1 MKTLLTGLL
10 LCCCGSIGTAGE
22 IWTQGVDAETG
33 WYDVNK
39 DFDGVDDELCWAASS
54 SNMLAWWQDRNAELA
69 LASGA
74 PQGSGAIWS
83 TFVQSFGNI
92 DHDEGGDYSGYETDA
107 FHWYLDGT
115 IDADWYHISEYG
127 LSQGGYYQ
135 NLVSTEGGIDFFWA
149 IGVMAD
155 GAAMNAAIVNALT
168 SGCGIT
174 LGIVSPTFSHSLTL
188 WGVECNNS
196 GDITRMYLT
205 DSDDERVGQHGL
217 FSVTCEAKD
226 MLVEVWEGFSTEL
239 NVLHIESEDVLPGG
253 GKYLGEDVY
262 ISDFSWIQSAMPRI
276 PEPGTATL
284 SLLALAFLSTRRR
297 RKLTWRAA

>member
-1 MKTLLTGLL
+1 MKTRLTGLL
-10 LCCCGSIGTAGE
+10 LCCCASIGTAGE
-22 IWTQGVDAETG
+22 VWTQGVNAETG

-54 SNMLAWWQDRNAELA
+54 SNILAWWQDRNAELA

-74 PQGSGAIWS
+74 PQGCDAIWS
-83 TFVQSFGNI
+83 TFVQSFGNL
-92 DHDEGGDYSGYETDA
+92 DRDAGGDYGGYETDA

-115 IDADWYHISEYG
+115 IDEDWYHISEYG
-127 LSQGGYYQ
+127 RTQGGYYRE
-135 NLVSTEGGIDFFWA
+135 LVSTAGGIDYFWA
-149 IGVMAD
+149 SGAWAD
-155 GAAMNAAIVNALT
+155 GAAMGAAIVDALT
-168 SGCGIT
+168 SGCGVT
-174 LGIVSPTFSHSLTL
+174 LGICSPTFSHSLTL
-188 WGVECNNS
+188 WGVVCNDS

-205 DSDDERVGQHGL
+205 DSDDGRVGQHGL

-262 ISDFSWIQSAMPRI
+262 ISDFSWIQSTMPRI
-276 PEPGTATL
+276 PEPSPAAL
-284 SLLALAFLSTRRR
+284 VLPALAALSIRRR
-297 RKLTWRAA
+297 RNR

>member
-1 MKTLLTGLL
+1 MKTRLTGLL
-10 LCCCGSIGTAGE
+10 LCCCAAICPAGE
-22 IWTQGVDAETG
+22 IWTQGVNAETG

-74 PQGSGAIWS
+74 PQGSDAIWS
-83 TFVQSFGNI
+83 TFVQSFGNLS
-92 DHDEGGDYSGYETDA
+92 HSPGGDYGGYETDA
-107 FHWYLDGT
+107 FHWYLDGA
-115 IDADWYHISEYG
+115 IDEDWYHISEYG

-149 IGVMAD
+149 IGMMAD

-188 WGVECNNS
+188 WGVVCNDA
-196 GDITRMYLT
+196 GAITRMYLT

-262 ISDFSWIQSAMPRI
+262 ISDFSWIQSTMPRI
-276 PEPGTATL
+276 PEPSPAAL
-284 SLLALAFLSTRRR
+284 VLPALAALSIRRR
-297 RKLTWRAA
+297 RNR